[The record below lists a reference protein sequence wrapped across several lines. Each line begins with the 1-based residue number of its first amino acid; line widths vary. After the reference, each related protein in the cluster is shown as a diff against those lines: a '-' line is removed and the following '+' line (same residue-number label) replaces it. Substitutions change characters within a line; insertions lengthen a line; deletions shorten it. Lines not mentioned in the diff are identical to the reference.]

1 VQKLH
6 VTLIGSAL
14 ATLVTSILVARALVT
29 IGLEGAPALIAM
41 LIAVLVGGL
50 VSARIARPDLRD
62 VLAVVVVLT
71 LLGWLWQ
78 YRYPSGEQSSTDW
91 FARGGTVLLA
101 VVFTSL
107 WASVALVVSIVKGR

>member
-6 VTLIGSAL
+6 VSLIGSAL
-14 ATLVTSILVARALVT
+14 TTLVISILVAQAFVT
-29 IGLEGAPALIAM
+29 IGLEGSPALVAM
-41 LIAVLVGGL
+41 LIAVLFGGV
-50 VSARIARPDLRD
+50 VSARIARPVLGD
-62 VLAVVVVLT
+62 VVAVVVVLT

-91 FARGGTVLLA
+91 FARGGTVLIA

-107 WASVALVVSIVKGR
+107 WATGALAAHVAKRR